1 MSVDIG
7 RKKNKNKKR
16 TNDNDAGN
24 PNIFC
29 SQFGGRKDTEHCT
42 SLKYAKKSARKFDL
56 TPKEGFFYNYSEHG
70 IVEFD
75 FYGVYPIIK
84 QKVSET
90 DLSSI
95 IAYAR
100 KPYFKILDDIEDEI

>member
-56 TPKEGFFYNYSEHG
+56 TPKEGFFYNYSEHRN
-70 IVEFD
+70 VELIFSS
-75 FYGVYPIIK
+75 FLSLFSCIFERFTAVISTV
-84 QKVSET
+84 KV
-90 DLSSI
+90 I
-95 IAYAR
+95 NGR
-100 KPYFKILDDIEDEI
+100 

>member
-56 TPKEGFFYNYSEHG
+56 TPKEGFFYNYSEHRNVG
-70 IVEFD
+70 LHHFRTFFVHFMFIFVHFCT
-75 FYGVYPIIK
+75 FFVRFTAMISTG
-84 QKVSET
+84 KV
-90 DLSSI
+90 I
-95 IAYAR
+95 NGR
-100 KPYFKILDDIEDEI
+100 